1 MTVTIRPG
9 RDADAAGF
17 IALIR
22 ACWGEYP
29 GVIFDLDGEVPELRA
44 LAAYY
49 AAQGGAL
56 WAAEDGQG
64 RLVGMIAARPE
75 AGGAWEICRVYV
87 DRAQRG
93 GGLAARL
100 LALAEAHA
108 TAAGATRFEL
118 WSDTRFER
126 AHRFYEKHAYLR
138 SGPIRPLND
147 LSHSLEFGYAKPRAG
162 IAALD
167 AAAASSAGLRLAA
180 LLADCV
186 AAGGSVPFLPPLGRE
201 TALAFWRASATAVA
215 EGRRVLLAGWDD
227 GTLAGTVSVDLDM
240 PANQTHRAELRT
252 LLVDPAF
259 RRRGLGRA
267 LLARAEREAAAAG
280 RTLLTVEAGAGDPA
294 EALCRAAGFTE
305 AGRIPGYA
313 SDADGAPVEMVFFYK
328 PLRTSAATAAA

>member
-1 MTVTIRPG
+1 VSETIRPG

-29 GVIFDLDGEVPELRA
+29 SIIFDLDGELPELHA

-49 AAQGGAL
+49 ARAGGAL
-56 WAAEDGQG
+56 WAAEDATG
-64 RLVGMIAARPE
+64 RIVGMIAVRPE
-75 AGGAWEICRVYV
+75 ADGVWEICRLYV
-87 DRAQRG
+87 DRAHRG
-93 GGLAARL
+93 SGLAARL
-100 LALAEAHA
+100 LAGAEAHA
-108 TAAGATRFEL
+108 VAAGAERFVL

-147 LSHSLEFGYAKPRAG
+147 ISNSLEFGYAKPRAG
-162 IAALD
+162 IAVLD
-167 AAAASSAGLRLAA
+167 AAAASSAAPRLAA

-186 AAGGSVPFLPPLGRE
+186 AAGAPVVFLPPLGRE
-201 TALAFWRASATAVA
+201 TALAFWRAGASAVA
-215 EGRRVLLAGWDD
+215 EGRQVLLAAWAD
-227 GTLAGTVSVDLDM
+227 GVLAGTVSLVLDM
-240 PANQTHRAELRT
+240 PPNQAHRAELRT

-280 RTLLTVEAGAGDPA
+280 RTLLTLEARAADPG
-294 EALCRAAGFTE
+294 EALCRAAGWTE
-305 AGRIPGYA
+305 AGRIPGYIRA
-313 SDADGAPVEMVFFYK
+313 ADSPPAEAVLFYK
-328 PLRTSAATAAA
+328 PLSGAAPTAAA